1 MSPGVSHEDFRRRV
15 ALVLERSGL
24 TYSAFARKAG
34 LDRSTLSQLLTAP
47 MPRLPRAETLAAIAR
62 AAHVSVDWLL
72 GLSQREEMGAEIIE
86 SVMRIEPYGDTPGDD
101 AFLSWWR
108 EAHESRICTV
118 PTGLPDILKT
128 EDVLALEYADAP
140 KARMS
145 PAAAVRTRLDI
156 LRQPHRRLELATSE
170 QSFRRFAAGEGRWSH
185 LDAATR
191 RAQLVHAAGLV
202 AELYPAFRFYLFD
215 ADATSSVPFTVFG
228 SQRVAIFLGTSY
240 LVFNAA
246 NHIALF
252 MQRFDDLIRAAKV
265 QPHEVAAF
273 LQRLADEVR

>member
-1 MSPGVSHEDFRRRV
+1 MRPTVSHDDFRRRV

-72 GLSQREEMGAEIIE
+72 GLSQREEVGAEIIE
-86 SVMRIEPYGDTPGDD
+86 SVMRIEPYGSTPGDE

-108 EAHESRICTV
+108 EARESRVCTV
-118 PTGLPDILKT
+118 PTGMPDLLKT

-140 KARMS
+140 KAALS
-145 PAAAVRTRLDI
+145 PAAAVRARLDM

-170 QSFRRFAAGEGRWSH
+170 QSFRRFAAGEGRWGRLPPAVRRDQ
-185 LDAATR
+185 LDYAA
-191 RAQLVHAAGLV
+191 ALAG
-202 AELYPAFRFYLFD
+202 ELYPAFRFYLFD
-215 ADATSSVPFTVFG
+215 ADATTSVPFTVFG
-228 SQRVAIFLGTSY
+228 SQRVAIFLGASY

-246 NHIALF
+246 DHIALF
-252 MQRFDDLIRAAKV
+252 MQRFDDLIRAATV
-265 QPHEVAAF
+265 QPHEVAGF
-273 LQRLADEVR
+273 LRGLSDEVG

>member
-1 MSPGVSHEDFRRRV
+1 
-15 ALVLERSGL
+15 
-24 TYSAFARKAG
+24 
-34 LDRSTLSQLLTAP
+34 

-86 SVMRIEPYGDTPGDD
+86 SVMRVEPYGSTPGDE

-108 EAHESRICTV
+108 EAHESRVCTV
-118 PTGLPDILKT
+118 PIGMPDILKT
-128 EDVLALEYADAP
+128 EEVLALEYADAP
-140 KARMS
+140 KDRMS

-170 QSFRRFAAGEGRWSH
+170 QSFRRFAAGEGRWGRLPPAS
-185 LDAATR
+185 R
-191 RAQLVHAAGLV
+191 RAQLDHAAALV
-202 AELYPAFRFYLFD
+202 TELYPAFRFYLFD
-215 ADATSSVPFTVFG
+215 TDITSSVPFTVFG

-252 MQRFDDLIRAAKV
+252 TTRFDDLIRATTV
-265 QPHEVAAF
+265 QPHEVAGF
-273 LQRLADEVR
+273 LQRLSTEPG